1 MGICYQGRT
10 LKEVVAE
17 KRTLDGLLEAEPGV
31 FELSPE
37 AAQTL
42 MDDLWASGV
51 RPTEKRTSGEALQA
65 VQAHLEDMRRLVF
78 TKVDAFMGSPRGDG
92 A

>member
-1 MGICYQGRT
+1 
-10 LKEVVAE
+10 E
-17 KRTLDGLLEAEPGV
+17 KHTLDQLQEAEPGV

-51 RPTEKRTSGEALQA
+51 RPSEKRQDGAALEA
-65 VQAHLEDMRRLVF
+65 VKYHLEDMRRLVF
-78 TKVDAFMGSPRGDG
+78 TKIDAFMGPPREEG